1 MNRRAATQPANRG
14 QPASELA
21 PVVQHDGDAVTSS
34 RASKVAK
41 HKSVG
46 VPRVKTRGMAGGGAV
61 ELSSPE
67 EPGTPPTPNP
77 SLPLLERYLRE
88 RGATRNLSPYTLRNY
103 STDLVGFLD
112 ALWEWGVDVLQ
123 PKRTDLR
130 RYLAS
135 LMEVGTAPASLTRKV
150 STIRSF
156 YKWLRTTDQIDN
168 DPFFG
173 VTGPRAPKRLP
184 HILTPEDLVRL
195 ITAANGVEPADMRDR
210 AVLELLYAAGLRVS
224 EIASLDIADLD
235 LRDQTVRVRGKGN
248 KERIGVFGEPAR
260 EAIERYLVHGRPQL
274 LPDQAAKG
282 GRPISE
288 TMPRGSAR
296 GSETRASAVKPL
308 RPEASLPRAEPRGIR
323 RTGSDDDALL
333 LNRFGGRLTVRSVQT
348 TVRKYA
354 TLAGLPVEA
363 HPHLLRHSFATHLL
377 DGGADLRVV
386 QELLGHESPNT
397 TQIYTHVTE
406 ARKRAVMEDASKAL
420 GEIEFQRSR
429 RKANTP

>member
-1 MNRRAATQPANRG
+1 VLRP
-14 QPASELA
+14 
-21 PVVQHDGDAVTSS
+21 GDASS
-34 RASKVAK
+34 
-41 HKSVG
+41 
-46 VPRVKTRGMAGGGAV
+46 
-61 ELSSPE
+61 
-67 EPGTPPTPNP
+67 TPNP
-77 SLPLLERYLRE
+77 ALPLLDRYLRE
-88 RGATRNLSPYTLRNY
+88 RGAARNLSSYTLRNY
-103 STDLVGFLD
+103 GTDLTGFLD
-112 ALWEWGVDVLQ
+112 ALHEWEVDVLL

-135 LMEVGTAPASLTRKV
+135 LIEVGTAPASLTRKV

-156 YKWLRTTDQIDN
+156 YKWLRTTGQIDN

-173 VTGPRAPKRLP
+173 VTGPKAPKRLP

-195 ITAANGVEPADMRDR
+195 ITAANGSEPADMRDR

-248 KERIGVFGEPAR
+248 KERISVFGEPAR
-260 EAIERYLVHGRPQL
+260 EAIERYLEHGRPQL
-274 LPDQAAKG
+274 VAEQPSKA
-282 GRPISE
+282 RS
-288 TMPRGSAR
+288 GSQR
-296 GSETRASAVKPL
+296 TRSAFGVP
-308 RPEASLPRAEPRGIR
+308 RPEDRGMSGTGAKSL
-323 RTGSDDDALL
+323 GSDDDALL

-354 TLAGLPVEA
+354 TIAGLPVEA

-406 ARKRAVMEDASKAL
+406 ARKRLVMEEASKAL

-429 RKANTP
+429 RKANTQ